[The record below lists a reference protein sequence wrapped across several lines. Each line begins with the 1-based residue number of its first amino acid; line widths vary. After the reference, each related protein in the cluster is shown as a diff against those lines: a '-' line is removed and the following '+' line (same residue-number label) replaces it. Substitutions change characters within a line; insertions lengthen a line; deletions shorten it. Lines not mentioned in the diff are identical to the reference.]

1 MTRRSGRSARP
12 RVAVRS
18 LLAATLA
25 CAGATAPLAAQVRDT
40 AAAARDT
47 IPADSLAP
55 PPTFTQLGSPWAER
69 RAASVWHFDRD
80 ALLASGAFSLLEL
93 LDRIPSVVTLRAGM
107 FLQPEVASAFGGTS
121 PRVEIEQD
129 GFILD
134 PYTASALDLSTIE
147 LAGLTEVLVERRLDL
162 LRIRFRTA
170 AARDP
175 RPYSR
180 VEAAVG
186 QPDANLFRGIL
197 LVPRL
202 LVGPFGFAVERL
214 DTDGAGGA
222 EPADVFDGWVK
233 WGWLGESR
241 GLQLELRQSALDRN
255 PRSPWI
261 ETRRRR
267 DLVVRARNRFAEGI
281 AAEAYLGE
289 SHVDVEPTDTFF
301 GLPDSL
307 RAQPF
312 ERSGLQGGVRAS
324 FARSGVAVDAGLRA
338 RDEPE
343 LPRLQADV
351 GVGAALA
358 GRLSVRG
365 DLAVQ
370 SWRDADATSSLDLRA
385 DAGPF
390 GGIVPFGE
398 WTTGKRGAPLYG
410 DTSRAGPLI
419 EDRTAFRVGAE
430 ALVRGVR
437 AGGAFVRVETDSVP
451 AFRQPFDSAAR
462 HFAGG
467 AVSGW
472 EAFGRLPLL
481 VDWLALD
488 GSFLRWTSGARWVY
502 MPAVQWR
509 AGLELHAIP
518 LPSGNLEIFGRAE
531 AVHRGEMAAPAATG
545 AGLETMAARTV
556 YSSYLQI
563 RIMDVRIFVRSDDML
578 GADAEDLPG
587 RRVPGPRLI
596 YGVKWQFW
604 N

>member
-1 MTRRSGRSARP
+1 
-12 RVAVRS
+12 
-18 LLAATLA
+18 
-25 CAGATAPLAAQVRDT
+25 
-40 AAAARDT
+40 
-47 IPADSLAP
+47 
-55 PPTFTQLGSPWAER
+55 
-69 RAASVWHFDRD
+69 
-80 ALLASGAFSLLEL
+80 
-93 LDRIPSVVTLRAGM
+93 M

-147 LAGLTEVLVERRLDL
+147 LAELTEVLVERRVDL

-170 AARDP
+170 APQDP

-197 LVPRL
+197 LVPRV

-214 DTDGAGGA
+214 DTDGAGGG

-233 WGWLGESR
+233 WGWLGASR
-241 GLQLELRQSALDRN
+241 GLQLELRQSSLDRN

-261 ETRRRR
+261 ESRRRR
-267 DLVVRARNRFAEGI
+267 DLVLRARNRFADGL
-281 AAEAYLGE
+281 AAEVFLGE
-289 SHVDVEPTDTFF
+289 SRVQVEPTDTFF
-301 GLPDSL
+301 ALPDSL

-324 FARSGVAVDAGLRA
+324 FARAGVAVDAGLRA
-338 RDEPE
+338 RDEPA

-351 GVGAALA
+351 GVAAALA

-365 DLAVQ
+365 DLALQ
-370 SWRDADATSSLDLRA
+370 SWRDADATSSVNLRA
-385 DAGPF
+385 DGGPF
-390 GGIVPFGE
+390 VGIVPFGE
-398 WTTGKRGAPLYG
+398 WSSGTRGAPLYG
-410 DTSRAGPLI
+410 DTGRTAPLV
-419 EDRTAFRVGAE
+419 EDRTAYRVGAE
-430 ALVRGVR
+430 ALVRGIR
-437 AGGAFVRVETDSVP
+437 AGGAFVHVEADSVP
-451 AFRQPFDSAAR
+451 AFRQPFDSTAR

-467 AVSGW
+467 SVSGW
-472 EAFGRLPLL
+472 EAFGRLPLF
-481 VDWLALD
+481 VDWLAID
-488 GSFLRWTSGARWVY
+488 GSWLRWTSGTRWVY
-502 MPAVQWR
+502 MPAMQWR
-509 AGLELHAIP
+509 AALELHASP

-531 AVHRGEMAAPAATG
+531 AVHRGAMPAPAASG
-545 AGLETMAARTV
+545 DGLETMAARTV

-578 GADAEDLPG
+578 GTDPEDLPG